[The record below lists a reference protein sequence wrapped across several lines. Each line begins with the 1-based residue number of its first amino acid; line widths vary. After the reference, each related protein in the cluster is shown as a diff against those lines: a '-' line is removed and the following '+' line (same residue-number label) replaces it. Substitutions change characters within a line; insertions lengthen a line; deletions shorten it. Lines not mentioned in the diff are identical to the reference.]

1 MFRYLVPVIIFAGM
15 IGFFYVGLQKDPKLL
30 PSALIDKPAPSFT
43 LTQLYNP
50 EQKFSPEDMKGKV
63 WILNVWASW
72 CESCRF
78 ENPLFLEI
86 TRTSDVPI
94 YGLNYKD
101 KAVDAKRWLQQYGNP
116 YQKIA
121 VDSDGFVG
129 IDFGVYGVPESFI
142 IDKEGII
149 RYRHAGPVSRK
160 DWREIILPM
169 IQELR
174 G

>member
-1 MFRYLVPVIIFAGM
+1 MVRYLAPIIIFAAL
-15 IGFFYVGLQKDPKLL
+15 IGFFYLGLQKDPKLL
-30 PSALIDKPAPSFT
+30 PSALIGKPAPAFN
-43 LTQLYNP
+43 LMRLFKP
-50 EQKFSPEDMKGKV
+50 EEHFSPADMKGKV

-72 CESCRF
+72 CESCRY
-78 ENPLFLEI
+78 ENPLFLQI
-86 TRTSDVPI
+86 TKNSDVPI

-101 KAVDAKRWLQQYGNP
+101 KPEDAKRWLQQFGNP
-116 YQKIA
+116 YSLIA
-121 VDSDGFVG
+121 VDSNGYVG

-149 RYRHAGPVSRK
+149 RYRHAGPVSRE
-160 DWREIILPM
+160 DWRTIFMPK